1 MREAKG
7 IPRFWNDS
15 GLSDWWMEVTFTGV
29 GNMEASSRVW
39 RKLTRAILNTL
50 SVNCLWHIWVK
61 KSSRYLHA
69 ELWCL
74 EKALGWRD
82 RLLEAQEYGWSLKTW
97 IWTTSSRISVWK
109 KKNWQLEGEPWGA
122 STVKDQ
128 DLKQCRKIS
137 SRITPLNPMGADL

>member
-50 SVNCLWHIWVK
+50 SVNCLWQIWVK
-61 KSSRYLHA
+61 KSSRYIHA

-109 KKNWQLEGEPWGA
+109 KNWQLEGEPWGA